1 MGLKHVRKERRKSN
15 WTAFEITL
23 SLSSTHPRN
32 ERGRV
37 DTHDHLVT
45 FLSTSIS
52 GLNSVDTK
60 RAMDFFCVLRF
71 SNRAIIRTPCSSPA
85 QGSPALISVLY
96 LDLNKAMGSTPAIK
110 IASWQKMPYSLN
122 SLIGI
127 TPIVNYQLNCNCP
140 SEQVIFAQQPCQC
153 QPGEA

>member
-1 MGLKHVRKERRKSN
+1 MCSCGKVVAKKEENQN
-15 WTAFEITL
+15 WRAFKNTL
-23 SLSSTHPRN
+23 SLTSTRPRN

-110 IASWQKMPYSLN
+110 IAS
-122 SLIGI
+122 
-127 TPIVNYQLNCNCP
+127 
-140 SEQVIFAQQPCQC
+140 
-153 QPGEA
+153 

>member
-1 MGLKHVRKERRKSN
+1 MGLKPVRKERKNQN
-15 WTAFEITL
+15 WSAFENTL

-52 GLNSVDTK
+52 RLNSVDTK

-71 SNRAIIRTPCSSPA
+71 SNRAIITTPCSSLA

-96 LDLNKAMGSTPAIK
+96 LDSNQAIGSTPVIK
-110 IASWQKMPYSLN
+110 IAIVIVQVDKKC
-122 SLIGI
+122 LI
-127 TPIVNYQLNCNCP
+127 
-140 SEQVIFAQQPCQC
+140 A
-153 QPGEA
+153 